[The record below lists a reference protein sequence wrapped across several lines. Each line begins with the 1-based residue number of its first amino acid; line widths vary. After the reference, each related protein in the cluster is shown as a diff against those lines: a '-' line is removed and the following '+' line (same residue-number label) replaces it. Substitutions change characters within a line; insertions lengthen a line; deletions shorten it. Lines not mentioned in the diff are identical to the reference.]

1 MPKDLLMDVMTNPHA
16 TEADAAEAI
25 EELKSETLTFR
36 QVGETNLERAVLW
49 HKGGL
54 DEWSVS
60 DWACAMAGE
69 AGEVCNAVKKLNRIE
84 TGAQQTKGPQ
94 TREEAVAEIAKEIGD
109 TFLYLELLAQ
119 RLGIDMAEA
128 VRQTFN
134 RVSEREGFPQ
144 RL

>member
-1 MPKDLLMDVMTNPHA
+1 MAKDLLMDVFTNPNA

-25 EELKSETLTFR
+25 DELRNETLRFR
-36 QVGETNLERAVLW
+36 DVGATNLERALLW

-54 DEWSVS
+54 DEWTVS
-60 DWACAMAGE
+60 EWACAMAGE

-84 TGAQQTKGPQ
+84 RDVQQNAGPQ
-94 TREEAVAEIAKEIGD
+94 TREEAVAAIAKEIGD
-109 TFLYLELLAQ
+109 TYLYLDLLAQ
-119 RLGIDMAEA
+119 RLGIDISEA
-128 VRQTFN
+128 IRATFN